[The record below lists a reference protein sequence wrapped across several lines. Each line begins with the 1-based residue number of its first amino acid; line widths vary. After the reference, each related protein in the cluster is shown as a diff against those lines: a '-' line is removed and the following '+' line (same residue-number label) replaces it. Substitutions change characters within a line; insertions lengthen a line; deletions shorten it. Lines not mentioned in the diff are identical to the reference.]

1 MASAGEVEVAPLC
14 FSVKHAGLS
23 LKITLDAKWQK
34 KSLLVSVVAPF
45 IKSFNKKRPEYDA
58 LHEDGLA
65 GILADGATWLDPMRH
80 AADAVPPQTAA
91 VELHFEPRA
100 SMDGRPCRVGCG
112 ETELKIELDRKWLR
126 QSFQNAVIGPFV
138 TTYNKRNASPLVP
151 AALDVAALSA
161 LSIDDGAPL
170 TEELGALLAKPAA
183 LVLPMGTKRVDLAF
197 GAVGSASL
205 VAQPGAPSVVTGAG
219 GGGAGGGAGGG
230 VGVGLPPPTPRQL
243 AERLAAFWPRVR
255 TTAEALAA
263 SREAAWTN
271 FRLGPSDGATVG
283 AALLAASRVRCAGSW
298 DGEGCGNLLTLSL
311 QDNDLRCDGLIGL
324 VDSKALS
331 RDVMCSLR
339 DLFLQTNRI
348 GDRGVEALFTRAN
361 LPELK
366 KIQLQDNSVGE
377 AGAKAID
384 RALRSSTFKC
394 RHLNLLEN
402 RFAPD
407 GEAAEALRA
416 TSLTKYCELRLPPK
430 PADRVPTAKEQMK
443 ALSIS

>member
-205 VAQPGAPSVVTGAG
+205 VAQPSVVTGAG

-230 VGVGLPPPTPRQL
+230 Q
-243 AERLAAFWPRVR
+243 ERCGPVLSGP
-255 TTAEALAA
+255 EALAQTEVIEA
-263 SREAAWTN
+263 TIREASGWALHDCPLSLDSDAWYAMI
-271 FRLGPSDGATVG
+271 RAER
-283 AALLAASRVRCAGSW
+283 AALG
-298 DGEGCGNLLTLSL
+298 LS
-311 QDNDLRCDGLIGL
+311 
-324 VDSKALS
+324 A
-331 RDVMCSLR
+331 
-339 DLFLQTNRI
+339 
-348 GDRGVEALFTRAN
+348 
-361 LPELK
+361 
-366 KIQLQDNSVGE
+366 
-377 AGAKAID
+377 
-384 RALRSSTFKC
+384 
-394 RHLNLLEN
+394 
-402 RFAPD
+402 
-407 GEAAEALRA
+407 
-416 TSLTKYCELRLPPK
+416 PPK
-430 PADRVPTAKEQMK
+430 GSGVR
-443 ALSIS
+443 L